1 MKKRGWA
8 VVLLLMSLQ
17 LAACAPD
24 NPGAEAD
31 ISRETLSS
39 GEGEVSMRA
48 EPTEDGELLLIYE
61 NPTEER
67 VTVQSA
73 YMTYDGAL
81 LLKKTA
87 SGEEEIALRKDVAR
101 ISLALYLEPGERVT
115 QRFYLTREFPPLEA
129 GEYTIKMKIHEVK
142 TGTKF
147 LSADFSI
154 QEETK

>member
-1 MKKRGWA
+1 MKKRGCA

-17 LAACAPD
+17 LAACAPE

-31 ISRETLSS
+31 VSRETLSS

-67 VTVQSA
+67 LTVQSA
-73 YMTYDGAL
+73 YVTYGGAS

-87 SGEEEIALRKDVAR
+87 AGVEEIALKKDVAR
-101 ISLALYLEPGERVT
+101 VSLALYLEPGERVS
-115 QRFYLTREFPPLEA
+115 QRFYLAREYAPLEA
-129 GEYTIKMKIHEVK
+129 GDYTIKMKIHGEN

-147 LSADFSI
+147 LAADFSLQDGI
-154 QEETK
+154 K